1 MFTSGREEGNRAGAR
16 RRMRVFRKIEAKDNA
31 AMAELI
37 RSTLKK
43 CKLDISGTAYFDEG
57 LDRLSEVYDCP
68 GAGYYVLEDAEG
80 SVVGGI
86 GYAKLDF
93 RKDTA
98 ELQKLYLDERQRGSG
113 CGYEMI
119 RFIEERMRED
129 GYRYAYLETHD
140 NLPAAIHIYEKCGYA
155 QIERPAEI
163 VHSTMTRFYCKS
175 L

>member
-1 MFTSGREEGNRAGAR
+1 
-16 RRMRVFRKIEAKDNA
+16 MRVFRKIEAKDNA

-43 CKLDISGTAYFDEG
+43 CKLDIPGTAYFDEG

-93 RKDTA
+93 RKVPPNFRNFIWT
-98 ELQKLYLDERQRGSG
+98 RG
-113 CGYEMI
+113 
-119 RFIEERMRED
+119 RED
-129 GYRYAYLETHD
+129 RDAD
-140 NLPAAIHIYEKCGYA
+140 MK
-155 QIERPAEI
+155 
-163 VHSTMTRFYCKS
+163 
-175 L
+175 